1 MIFLL
6 QEHPSGSQS
15 LMSGMARLSPVK
27 SAEYFKFIWNIL
39 LAALTLLELHSRCFA
54 SQPGLVCSPVLGAPS
69 GKDDTSLNFP

>member
-1 MIFLL
+1 M
-6 QEHPSGSQS
+6 
-15 LMSGMARLSPVK
+15 K